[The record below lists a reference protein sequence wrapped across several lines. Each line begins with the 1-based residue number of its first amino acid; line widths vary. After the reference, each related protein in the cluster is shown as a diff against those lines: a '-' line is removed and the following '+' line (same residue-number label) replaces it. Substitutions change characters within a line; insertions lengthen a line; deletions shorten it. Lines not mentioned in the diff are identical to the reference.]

1 MKWRMG
7 GSVRAD
13 AYWQAKSED
22 AYWQAKS
29 EDGRTYER
37 RENGTNV
44 WFGRGCVP

>member
-1 MKWRMG
+1 MK
-7 GSVRAD
+7 V
-13 AYWQAKSED
+13 AYGRIGPCVVD

-29 EDGRTYER
+29 EDGRTYEK